1 MFGTWKFVL
10 RKYLLYSVSGLISEP
25 RIQYSC
31 YDHGNPQGTP
41 QTCTY
46 RHVPVCAFICTRH
59 TYRHFVFHLE
69 SLKNTPIIRRNCMF
83 LSEEQRKMDRD
94 EAEQRLNL
102 GWAVIG
108 GKSNVEALSFVFI
121 GVWQMI

>member
-1 MFGTWKFVL
+1 
-10 RKYLLYSVSGLISEP
+10 
-25 RIQYSC
+25 
-31 YDHGNPQGTP
+31 
-41 QTCTY
+41 
-46 RHVPVCAFICTRH
+46 
-59 TYRHFVFHLE
+59 
-69 SLKNTPIIRRNCMF
+69 MF